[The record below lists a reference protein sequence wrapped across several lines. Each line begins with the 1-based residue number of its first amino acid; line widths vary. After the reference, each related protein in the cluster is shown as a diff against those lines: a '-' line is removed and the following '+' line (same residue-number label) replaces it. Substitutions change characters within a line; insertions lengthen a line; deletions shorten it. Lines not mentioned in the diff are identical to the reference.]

1 LFANKTAGPC
11 EADAQGVDALT
22 GGAQFEILI
31 EDKSRSWRDDKAIAI
46 AAGCYMKERNPT

>member
-1 LFANKTAGPC
+1 LPTKRPAHARPTRK
-11 EADAQGVDALT
+11 DALT